1 MTVRIDME
9 AMNDRILAL
18 KRIATEL
25 QQMADDFPAVARNTA
40 RILSSAKMLEIN
52 LSDLATIDTDP

>member
-1 MTVRIDME
+1 MTAGIDME

-25 QQMADDFPAVARNTA
+25 QQMADAFPAVARNTA

-52 LSDLATIDTDP
+52 LSDLVNLETDP

>member
-25 QQMADDFPAVARNTA
+25 QQMADDFPAVARNTD
-40 RILSSAKMLEIN
+40 RILSSTKMLEIN
-52 LSDLATIDTDP
+52 LSDLVTIDTDP

>member
-1 MTVRIDME
+1 ME

-25 QQMADDFPAVARNTA
+25 QQMADDFPAVARNTD
-40 RILSSAKMLEIN
+40 RILSSTKMLEIN
-52 LSDLATIDTDP
+52 LSDLVTIDTDP

>member
-1 MTVRIDME
+1 MTVGIDME
-9 AMNDRILAL
+9 AMNGRILAL

-25 QQMADDFPAVARNTA
+25 QQMAYAFPAVARNTA

-52 LSDLATIDTDP
+52 LSDLVNLETDP